1 MTSHEI
7 RQTRTALKITQ
18 SELARRTNLS
28 ASDIS
33 RIECGHRDAD
43 ENELAAIRAAL
54 GSGTESV
61 GKGLM
66 KSKVVEPVRT
76 PEVPVVIVPAEIKPA
91 LTGTDLADPTSFG
104 VLPDLSLLES
114 ARAGAADFRAR
125 CAAEIVKAQ
134 TILHTPRV
142 PAAVWRAWRQFEKE
156 ASEML
161 RAGAVVVE
169 NQAPVVQTPPPV
181 LQAESVVMA
190 EAKAESKSFG
200 SLFVEA
206 ARKLLPAET
215 VERLN
220 KEAEAALA
228 ADSSMGFMKHFRRV
242 AESTLSG
249 ELLQQIADEAGRL
262 LNSTDRLRSR
272 RGRKQAA

>member
-18 SELARRTNLS
+18 SELARRTKLS
-28 ASDIS
+28 ASEIS

-43 ENELAAIRAAL
+43 EGELSAIRAAL
-54 GSGTESV
+54 GAGHESV

-66 KSKVVEPVRT
+66 KSKAAEPVRT
-76 PEVPVVIVPAEIKPA
+76 QEVPVVVPAEIKPA

-104 VLPDLSLLES
+104 VMPDLSLLES
-114 ARAGAADFRAR
+114 FSKGAADFRAR

-161 RAGAVVVE
+161 RAGSAVVE
-169 NQAPVVQTPPPV
+169 NQAPVVAPSSVSKEEPV
-181 LQAESVVMA
+181 LVP
-190 EAKAESKSFG
+190 EAKQESKSFG
-200 SLFVEA
+200 SLFVES

-220 KEAEAALA
+220 KDAEAALA

-242 AESTLSG
+242 AETTLSAD
-249 ELLQQIADEAGRL
+249 LLQQISDEAGRL